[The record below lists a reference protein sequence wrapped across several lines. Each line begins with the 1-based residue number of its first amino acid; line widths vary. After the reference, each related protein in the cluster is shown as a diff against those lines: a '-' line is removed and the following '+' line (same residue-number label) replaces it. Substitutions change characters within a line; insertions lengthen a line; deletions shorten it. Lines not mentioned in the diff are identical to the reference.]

1 MKLRTKK
8 QITRGGVLTVVSIGL
23 VLAFNSSATDLS
35 SEPALPATVNPAEID
50 SHNDVVGLEKTIEIN
65 FSPEKRL
72 MLRRALDEYARS
84 VDHDHDQ
91 IEARR
96 RAMRESIKE
105 RFFAADVDFDNHINR
120 QEATQS
126 LPQIARHF
134 SAVDQNDDGLIALHE
149 LQAAQ
154 TRMMQRR
161 QAAQDAINMRKLIGE
176 SVRQSDRKS
185 TQASNDQSAESA
197 L

>member
-1 MKLRTKK
+1 MCIRDRS
-8 QITRGGVLTVVSIGL
+8 Q
-23 VLAFNSSATDLS
+23 
-35 SEPALPATVNPAEID
+35 SE
-50 SHNDVVGLEKTIEIN
+50 SHNDFEGLEKTIELN

-72 MLRRALDEYARS
+72 MLRRALDEYSRS
-84 VDHDHDQ
+84 VDNDHEQ
-91 IEARR
+91 IKARR

-134 SAVDQNDDGLIALHE
+134 SAVDQDGDGLVALHE

-154 TRMMQRR
+154 TRMMERR
-161 QAAQDAINMRKLIGE
+161 KAAQDTINMRRLIGE

-185 TQASNDQSAESA
+185 TQASNDESTNSA

>member
-1 MKLRTKK
+1 M
-8 QITRGGVLTVVSIGL
+8 LTAVSIGL
-23 VLAFNSSATDLS
+23 VLAFNSSATDLGT
-35 SEPALPATVNPAEID
+35 EPALQTTVYPAEID
-50 SHNDVVGLEKTIEIN
+50 SHNDVVGLEKTIELN

-72 MLRRALDEYARS
+72 MLRRALDEYSRS

-91 IEARR
+91 IEASRR
-96 RAMRESIKE
+96 VMRESIKE
-105 RFFAADVDFDNHINR
+105 RFFSADVDFDNHINR

-134 SAVDQNDDGLIALHE
+134 SAVDLNDDGLVALHE

-161 QAAQDAINMRKLIGE
+161 KAAQDAINMRKLIGE

>member
-1 MKLRTKK
+1 M
-8 QITRGGVLTVVSIGL
+8 TRGGLLTAVSIGL
-23 VLAFNSSATDLS
+23 ILAFNTGATDLN
-35 SEPALPATVNPAEID
+35 SEPALSTNVNVLPGETVP
-50 SHNDVVGLEKTIEIN
+50 HNDVEGLEKTIELN

-72 MLRRALDEYARS
+72 MLRRALDEFART
-84 VDHDHDQ
+84 VDQDHDQ

-96 RAMRESIKE
+96 RAMRESIKK
-105 RFFAADVDFDNHINR
+105 RFFAADNDFDNHINR

-134 SAVDQNDDGLIALHE
+134 SAVDQNGDGLVALHE

-161 QAAQDAINMRKLIGE
+161 KAAQDAITMRRLIGE
-176 SVRQSDRKS
+176 SVKQSDRKS
-185 TQASNDQSAESA
+185 TQASNDESIKSA

>member
-1 MKLRTKK
+1 MGMCFL
-8 QITRGGVLTVVSIGL
+8 
-23 VLAFNSSATDLS
+23 LAFNTSATDLS
-35 SEPALPATVNPAEID
+35 DQTTTQTGLDLAKKS
-50 SHNDVVGLEKTIEIN
+50 SHNDVEGLEKTIELN

-84 VDHDHDQ
+84 VDQDHDQ
-91 IEARR
+91 IAARR
-96 RAMRESIKE
+96 KAMRNSIKE
-105 RFFAADVDFDNHINR
+105 RFFAADADFDNQINR
-120 QEATQS
+120 QEATQN

-134 SAVDQNDDGLIALHE
+134 SAVDTNADGMIALDE

-161 QAAQDAINMRKLIGE
+161 QAAQDAMNMRRLIGE
-176 SVRQSDRKS
+176 SVRQSDRIS
-185 TQASNDQSAESA
+185 TQASSEQSTESA

>member
-1 MKLRTKK
+1 MKLRTTK
-8 QITRGGVLTVVSIGL
+8 QMTRGGLLTAVSIGL
-23 VLAFNSSATDLS
+23 VLAFNSGATDLNSDLVLSDNAS
-35 SEPALPATVNPAEID
+35 SPKSIP
-50 SHNDVVGLEKTIEIN
+50 HNDVEGLEKTIELN

-72 MLRRALDEYARS
+72 MLRRALDEYART
-84 VDHDHDQ
+84 VDQDHAQ

-96 RAMRESIKE
+96 RMMRESIKE

-154 TRMMQRR
+154 TRMVQRHR
-161 QAAQDAINMRKLIGE
+161 AAQDAVNMRRLIGE

-185 TQASNDQSAESA
+185 TQASNDESTKSA

>member
-1 MKLRTKK
+1 MKLRTTK
-8 QITRGGVLTVVSIGL
+8 QMTRGGLFTAVSIGL
-23 VLAFNSSATDLS
+23 VFAFNSSATDLDAEQVIS
-35 SEPALPATVNPAEID
+35 TTAYPAKIE
-50 SHNDVVGLEKTIEIN
+50 SHNDVEGLEKTIELN

-72 MLRRALDEYARS
+72 ILRNALDEYARS
-84 VDHDHDQ
+84 VDQDHDQ
-91 IEARR
+91 IEAMRQ
-96 RAMRESIKE
+96 AMRDSIKE

-134 SAVDQNDDGLIALHE
+134 SAVDLNDDGLVALHE

-154 TRMMQRR
+154 TRMLQRR
-161 QAAQDAINMRKLIGE
+161 KSAQDAINMRKLIGE

-185 TQASNDQSAESA
+185 TQASNDQSAKSA